1 MVLVLSENDL
11 NDVWR
16 ITWPPELRG
25 THPMVGVATGDCPL
39 TEASYK
45 RLVGSTSNSW
55 GWCLKS
61 LKIYHDSDKYRE
73 GVTYPIRDID
83 IDDVYSFYMVLDMD
97 RGSLAFQIDDDFL
110 GEAFSGL
117 CGKKL
122 FPMVSAVYGHCEVTL
137 TYVGNH
143 FLGEERTE

>member
-61 LKIYHDSDKYRE
+61 LKIYHDSH
-73 GVTYPIRDID
+73 T
-83 IDDVYSFYMVLDMD
+83 SCHT
-97 RGSLAFQIDDDFL
+97 SW
-110 GEAFSGL
+110 
-117 CGKKL
+117 
-122 FPMVSAVYGHCEVTL
+122 TL
-137 TYVGNH
+137 
-143 FLGEERTE
+143 LEPEKWMKME